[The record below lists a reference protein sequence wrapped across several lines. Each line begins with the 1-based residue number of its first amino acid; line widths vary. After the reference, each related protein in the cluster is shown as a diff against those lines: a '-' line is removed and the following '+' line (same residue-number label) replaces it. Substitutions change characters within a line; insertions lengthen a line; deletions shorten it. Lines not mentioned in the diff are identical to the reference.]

1 MNGIIKKAILATT
14 RIIPD
19 ELYLRIAYR
28 MVTGKTLHLNP
39 PVTFNEKLQW
49 LKLHNRQPLFTQMV
63 DKYGVRE
70 FIKER
75 IGEEYLIPVYG
86 VWDKPEDVDF
96 STLPDRFVL
105 KCTHDCGGVIIC
117 RDKSKF
123 NKEEAIVTLKECMK
137 KNFYYQGREWP
148 YKNVVPRVYAEAY
161 LEDKGETQLTDYKVF
176 NFNGT
181 PRIIQVDFDRYT
193 DHKRK
198 FFDTEWN
205 EMDVTFHQ
213 PYQSEKVIK
222 KPACLD
228 EMLELSRKLSASFPH
243 LRTDFYIVNDRL
255 YVGEMTFFHG
265 TGFGK
270 WTPESFDAEM
280 GSWLDLSGVND
291 KKGL

>member
-1 MNGIIKKAILATT
+1 MNHIIKEILLKTT

-28 MVTGKTLHLNP
+28 CVTGKRLHLNP

-75 IGEEYLIPVYG
+75 IGEEYLIPVLG
-86 VWDKPEDVDF
+86 VWDKPEDIDF

-105 KCTHDCGGVIIC
+105 KCTHDCGGVVIC
-117 RDKSKF
+117 RDKSQF
-123 NKEEAIVTLKECMK
+123 NKEEAINTLKACMR

-148 YKNVVPRVYAEAY
+148 YKNVVPRIYAEAY
-161 LEDKGETQLTDYKVF
+161 LEDKGERQLTDYKVF

-181 PRIIQVDFDRYT
+181 PRLIQVDFDRYT

-205 EMDVTFHQ
+205 EMDITFHR
-213 PYQSEKVIK
+213 PYKSDKVIK
-222 KPACLD
+222 KPSCLD
-228 EMLELSRKLSASFPH
+228 EMLELSRKLSAGFPH
-243 LRTDFYIVNDRL
+243 LRTDFYIVNDML

-265 TGFGK
+265 TGFGR

-280 GSWLDLSGVND
+280 GKWLDISEV
-291 KKGL
+291 KEQ

>member
-1 MNGIIKKAILATT
+1 MNEIIKNAILATT
-14 RIIPD
+14 HIIPD

-28 MVTGKTLHLNP
+28 IVTGKTLHLNP

-49 LKLHNRQPLFTQMV
+49 LKLHYRQPLLTQMV
-63 DKYGVRE
+63 DKYGVRD

-86 VWDKPEDVDF
+86 VWDKPESVDF
-96 STLPDRFVL
+96 SILPERFVL

-117 RDKSKF
+117 QDKTKF
-123 NKEEAIVTLKECMK
+123 NEDDAIKRLIGCMQ

-148 YKNVVPRVYAEAY
+148 YKNVVPRVYAETY
-161 LEDKGETQLTDYKVF
+161 LEDSGDSQLTDYKVF
-176 NFNGT
+176 NFNGI

-213 PYQSEKVIK
+213 PYKSEKIIK
-222 KPACLD
+222 KPACME
-228 EMLELSRKLSASFPH
+228 EMLDLARKLSSGFPH

-280 GSWLDLSGVND
+280 GSWLDLSSV
-291 KKGL
+291 K

>member
-1 MNGIIKKAILATT
+1 MNEIVKKAILATT

-28 MVTGKTLHLNP
+28 LVTGKTLHLNP

-96 STLPDRFVL
+96 SALPDRFVL

-117 RDKSKF
+117 RDKSTF
-123 NKEEAIVTLKECMK
+123 NKEEAIASLKECMK

-148 YKNVVPRVYAEAY
+148 YKNVIPRVYAEAY
-161 LEDKGETQLTDYKVF
+161 LEDNGETQLTDYKVF
-176 NFNGT
+176 NFNGN

-198 FFDTEWN
+198 FFDTEWK
-205 EMDVTFHQ
+205 EMNITFHR
-213 PYQSEKVIK
+213 PYQSNKVIK
-222 KPACLD
+222 KPACMD
-228 EMLELSRKLSASFPH
+228 EMLELSRKLSAGFPH
-243 LRTDFYIVNDRL
+243 LRTDFYIVNDKL

-280 GSWLDLSGVND
+280 GSWLDLSMV
-291 KKGL
+291 KK

>member
-1 MNGIIKKAILATT
+1 MNGIIKKAILVTT

-86 VWDKPEDVDF
+86 VWDKPENVDF

-123 NKEEAIVTLKECMK
+123 NKEDAISTLKECMK

-148 YKNVVPRVYAEAY
+148 YKNVIPRVYAEAY

-213 PYQSEKVIK
+213 PYQSDKVIK

-228 EMLELSRKLSASFPH
+228 EMLELSRKLSAGFPH

-280 GSWLDLSGVND
+280 GSWLDLSGVVE
-291 KKGL
+291 KK

>member
-1 MNGIIKKAILATT
+1 MNEIVKKAILAAT

-75 IGEEYLIPVYG
+75 IGDEYLIPVYG

-96 STLPDRFVL
+96 SALPNRFVL

-117 RDKSKF
+117 RDKSQF
-123 NKEEAIVTLKECMK
+123 NKEEAIATLKECMK

-213 PYQSEKVIK
+213 PYKSDKVIK
-222 KPACLD
+222 KPACMD
-228 EMLELSRKLSASFPH
+228 EMLELSRKLSAGFPH

-280 GSWLDLSGVND
+280 GSWMDLSSLM
-291 KKGL
+291 K

>member
-1 MNGIIKKAILATT
+1 MNGIIKKAILVTT

-123 NKEEAIVTLKECMK
+123 NKEDAITTLKECMK

-148 YKNVVPRVYAEAY
+148 YKNVIPRVYAEAY

-213 PYQSEKVIK
+213 PYQSDKVIK

-228 EMLELSRKLSASFPH
+228 EMLELSRKLSAGFPH

-280 GSWLDLSGVND
+280 GSWLDLSEVID
-291 KKGL
+291 K

>member
-1 MNGIIKKAILATT
+1 M
-14 RIIPD
+14 
-19 ELYLRIAYR
+19 
-28 MVTGKTLHLNP
+28 
-39 PVTFNEKLQW
+39 
-49 LKLHNRQPLFTQMV
+49 
-63 DKYGVRE
+63 
-70 FIKER
+70 
-75 IGEEYLIPVYG
+75 
-86 VWDKPEDVDF
+86 
-96 STLPDRFVL
+96 
-105 KCTHDCGGVIIC
+105 
-117 RDKSKF
+117 
-123 NKEEAIVTLKECMK
+123 
-137 KNFYYQGREWP
+137 
-148 YKNVVPRVYAEAY
+148 
-161 LEDKGETQLTDYKVF
+161 TDYKVF